1 MADGCLEPEALGRL
15 MAELR
20 PRLHRYCA
28 RMVGSA
34 IDGED
39 VVQEALAK
47 AAEAFPAAG
56 RIERPESW
64 LFRIAHN
71 AALDALRRRKR
82 QAAVRS
88 DIDLAGL
95 ADAGAAA
102 DVRVAAAASLAA
114 LLRLP
119 AAQRSSV
126 VLMDV
131 LGHSLAETAE
141 ILAVSLPAVKAGL
154 HRARARLRGLAAAPE
169 GQAPSLAA
177 AERARLRAYAD
188 RFNARDFDALRDLL
202 AEDVRLDLVNRTRLA
217 GRKDV
222 SVYFS
227 RYGESSDWRFS
238 PGPAEGR
245 PALLVS
251 DPTDTTGTI
260 SYVVLLD
267 WADGWIAAIRDFRYA
282 PYVMESLAVSRV

>member
-1 MADGCLEPEALGRL
+1 MTDASLEPEALGRL

-47 AAEAFPAAG
+47 AAEAFPTAG
-56 RIERPESW
+56 GIERPESW

-88 DIDLAGL
+88 DVGLDGL
-95 ADAGAAA
+95 ADDSTAA
-102 DVRVAAAASLAA
+102 DSRVAAAASLAT

-119 AAQRSSV
+119 AAQRSCV

-141 ILAVSLPAVKAGL
+141 ILEVSLPTVKAAL
-154 HRARARLRGLAAAPE
+154 HRGRAQLKELVDAPE
-169 GQAPSLAA
+169 GPTPNLDV
-177 AERARLRAYAD
+177 AERNRLRAYAD

-202 AEDVRLDLVNRTRLA
+202 AEEVRLDLVNRTRLA

-222 SVYFS
+222 SVYFH
-227 RYGESSDWRFS
+227 RYAEVSDWRFW
-238 PGPAEGR
+238 PGLAEGR

-251 DPTDTTGTI
+251 DPADATASI
-260 SYVVLLD
+260 RYVVLLD
-267 WADGWIAAIRDFRYA
+267 WANGRIVAIRDFHYA
-282 PYVMESLAVSRV
+282 TYVMESLAVSRL

>member
-1 MADGCLEPEALGRL
+1 MADGNLEMEALDRL
-15 MAELR
+15 MTALR

-47 AAEAFPAAG
+47 AAEAFPSAG
-56 RIERPESW
+56 PIARPESW

-71 AALDALRRRKR
+71 SALDALRHRKR
-82 QAAVRS
+82 QAAVGS
-88 DIDLAGL
+88 DIELSGL
-95 ADAGAAA
+95 ADPLAAA
-102 DVRVAAAASLAA
+102 DARVAATASLAA

-119 AAQRSSV
+119 PAQRSSV

-141 ILAVSLPAVKAGL
+141 IIGISLPAVKAAL
-154 HRARARLRGLAAAPE
+154 HRARTRLRALADRPEAPT
-169 GQAPSLAA
+169 PILLP
-177 AERARLRAYAD
+177 AERDRLRAYAD

-202 AEDVRLDLVNRTRLA
+202 AEDVRLDLPNQIRLA
-217 GRKDV
+217 GRKEV
-222 SVYFS
+222 SVYFT
-227 RYGESSDWRFS
+227 RYAAVSDTWLS
-238 PGPAEGR
+238 PGLAEGR
-245 PALLVS
+245 PALLVR
-251 DPTDTTGTI
+251 DPTDATGGV

-267 WADGWIAAIRDFRYA
+267 WAEGRIAAIRDFRHA
-282 PYVMESLAVSRV
+282 RYVVECLAISPL

>member
-1 MADGCLEPEALGRL
+1 LERDVFDRL
-15 MAELR
+15 LMESR

-34 IDGED
+34 FDGED

-47 AAEAFPAAG
+47 AAEAFPTAG
-56 RIERPESW
+56 PIERPESW

-82 QAAVRS
+82 QAALRS
-88 DIDLAGL
+88 EIELALL
-95 ADAGAAA
+95 ADGGAAA
-102 DVRVAAAASLAA
+102 DSRVAATASLATF
-114 LLRLP
+114 LRLP
-119 AAQRSSV
+119 ATQRSSV

-141 ILAVSLPAVKAGL
+141 ILGVSMAAIKAAL
-154 HRARARLRGLAAAPE
+154 HRARERLRGLANASESTVPR
-169 GQAPSLAA
+169 LAA
-177 AERARLRAYAD
+177 AERDRLRHYAD

-202 AEDVRLDLVNRTRLA
+202 AEDVRLDMVNRRRLN

-222 SVYFS
+222 SLYFTK
-227 RYGESSDWRFS
+227 YAEISDWRFS
-238 PGPAEGR
+238 PGMAEGR

-251 DPTDTTGTI
+251 DPADSTGAI
-260 SYVVLLD
+260 GYVVLID
-267 WADGWIAAIRDFRYA
+267 WKDGQVAAIRDFRLA
-282 PYVMESLAVSRV
+282 PYVMEDLTVSCL